1 MANSKNKTLRLG
13 ILVATGLFLFIITI
27 YFLGSKQNLFS
38 STVTVKS
45 YFNNVKGLVEG
56 NKVRYSG
63 INIGT
68 VSEIEIVS
76 DSTILVEMLVDKDV
90 QEFIRKDSKVKIAND
105 GLMGSK
111 IVEIQPGNASAG
123 SIVDDDVLSAANS
136 IDMDEILKEA
146 KGVVEDGRLV
156 AKNLMEI
163 SEKINNGKGD
173 LAVLL
178 NENTIS
184 KKLNQTGDELL
195 TFTRNL
201 NEISGKIN
209 NGEGDLGRFINDTT
223 FSHQISELLVNFD
236 SISVKT
242 EQFSDELLKFGKEIN
257 SGNGTVHRLV
267 YDSAL
272 ANNVDTTIVKINH
285 GIDNVVSAADA
296 IEDSW
301 IFNLF
306 SGKKKKQQK

>member
-163 SEKINNGKGD
+163 SEKINNGNGD